1 MKESVLL
8 LETGSQALAELTSD
22 ELNLILAKFT
32 DDQVRQAAMNVFNL
46 LRKKFKAT
54 YRMGTLYR
62 EETSKYKFY
71 DQMYKEYA
79 RSLKAGRLGVDP
91 GIQTNHDLDRYKWP
105 KETK

>member
-1 MKESVLL
+1 
-8 LETGSQALAELTSD
+8 
-22 ELNLILAKFT
+22 
-32 DDQVRQAAMNVFNL
+32 
-46 LRKKFKAT
+46 
-54 YRMGTLYR
+54 MGTLYR

-91 GIQTNHDLDRYKWP
+91 DIQTNHDLDRYKWP